1 MNREL
6 RWKIAEMIS
15 RAGEGHIPSSFSIVD
30 LLDVLYGQFL
40 RVKSTRPDWEGRDY
54 FILSKGHGAAAL
66 YVVLEKYGFISE
78 RDLNLKSKKEGIL
91 GGHPDRT
98 KVPGAEASTGS
109 LGHGVVTA
117 MGIALG
123 LRIQGKKNR
132 VVSIIGDGESNEGTV
147 WEMALVAANLALGNL
162 CVILD
167 RNMSIDQILSMSHA
181 REKWEAF
188 GWRVLETDGHDEKE
202 ILRTLK
208 DVQFSL
214 NGQPTMIIAKT
225 IKGKGV
231 GFLEGHGLWH
241 HKIPN
246 NEELTRIKS
255 ELTI

>member
-1 MNREL
+1 MNKEL
-6 RWKIAEMIS
+6 RWKIAGIVN

-30 LLDVLYGQFL
+30 ILDVLYGQFL
-40 RVKSTRPDWEGRDY
+40 RVKSKQPDWDGRDY

-66 YVVLEKYGFISE
+66 YVVLEKYGFITE
-78 RDLNLKSKKEGIL
+78 RDLEQKSKITGIL
-91 GGHPDRT
+91 GGHPDCT

-123 LRIQGKKNR
+123 LRIQGKDNR
-132 VVSIIGDGESNEGTV
+132 VVSLIGDGESNEGTV
-147 WEMALVAANLALGNL
+147 WEMALVAANLQLGNL

-167 RNMSIDQILSMSHA
+167 RNHSIDQILSMDNA

-188 GWRVLETDGHDEKE
+188 GWNVLEVDGHNEAD
-202 ILRTLK
+202 ILNTLK
-208 DVQFSL
+208 MVKFRVT
-214 NGQPTMIIAKT
+214 GKPTMVVANT
-225 IKGKGV
+225 TKGKGV
-231 GFLEGHGLWH
+231 SFLEGHGQWH

-246 NEELTRIKS
+246 SAELVDIKK